1 MVINHQQTQ
10 RGTEKMSKEYA
21 YEHCL
26 LETAPRLKK
35 RGHENYQELASNLCR
50 MRVDTMPDEEAGRQ
64 FASNDSNVKDGT
76 KRTFAME
83 VFGDVA
89 LVDDYHE
96 FPVIAITSGPHDEE
110 GDQKVY
116 IEPSILKD
124 NIEAFNELPVYFN
137 HQRTPDDL
145 LGMAINPEYVEL
157 EDGLQAV
164 KLMARI
170 HKDAQKANEVLEK
183 IENGDMTHV
192 SIDWLSKDVDVL
204 GEPFATD
211 IRPVEVSFID
221 NETRTPVCDACTIE
235 TKCDEKEE
243 SCDCDG
249 HEEKACTCEHGSTSE
264 VTMTEEVV
272 EQKSESNPIVEREFA
287 AMKDKLAEMESVLAE
302 KTSAHEEALATIA
315 KFEEAE
321 EARKAEAAKAR
332 VSGFVDAIINKE
344 ALLGKVNDETKEERM
359 KELNAWDEIKL
370 EGFSIAMEQMPVPE
384 ETERTFGKGKS
395 VEAEAKPEE
404 VDAPET
410 SRLFAMKDGRIVF
423 NSGEEENKEE

>member
-1 MVINHQQTQ
+1 MATNHLQIQ
-10 RGTEKMSKEYA
+10 RGIEKMSKDYA

-35 RGHENYQELASNLCR
+35 RGHENYKELASNLCR

-64 FASNDSNVKDGT
+64 FASNENNQEGI

-221 NETRTPVCDACTIE
+221 NDTRTPVCDACTIE
-235 TKCDEKEE
+235 KKCDDNEDE
-243 SCDCDG
+243 SCSCGGDD
-249 HEEKACTCEHGSTSE
+249 KQACTCEHGSTSE

-272 EQKSESNPIVEREFA
+272 ETKVESNPIVEREFA
-287 AMKDKLAEMESVLAE
+287 AMKDKLSEMESVHAE
-302 KTSAHEEALATIA
+302 LTSTHEAALATIA

-321 EARKAEAAKAR
+321 EARKVEAAKAR

-344 ALLGKVNDETKEERM
+344 AILGQVNDETRESRM
-359 KELNAWDEIKL
+359 EELNAWDEIKL
-370 EGFSIAMEQMPVPE
+370 EGFSIAMDSMPVPE

-404 VDAPET
+404 VDAPEV
-410 SRLFAMKDGRIVF
+410 SRLFAMKDGKIVF
-423 NSGEEENKEE
+423 NGIEENKEE

>member
-1 MVINHQQTQ
+1 
-10 RGTEKMSKEYA
+10 
-21 YEHCL
+21 
-26 LETAPRLKK
+26 
-35 RGHENYQELASNLCR
+35 
-50 MRVDTMPDEEAGRQ
+50 VDTMPDEEAGRQ
-64 FASNDSNVKDGT
+64 FASNDSNVEGT

-83 VFGDVA
+83 MFGDVA

-124 NIEAFNELPVYFN
+124 NIESFNELPVYFN

-157 EDGLQAV
+157 EDGLSAV

-170 HKDAQKANEVLEK
+170 HKDAMKANEVLEK

-235 TKCDEKEE
+235 TKCEKNEEE
-243 SCDCDG
+243 SCSCGGDD
-249 HEEKACTCEHGSTSE
+249 KQTCTCEHGTTSE
-264 VTMTEEVV
+264 ETMTEEIVKK
-272 EQKSESNPIVEREFA
+272 ESESNPIVEREFA
-287 AMKDKLAEMESVLAE
+287 AMKDQLIEMKSVHAEL
-302 KTSAHEEALATIA
+302 TSTHEGALATIA

-321 EARKAEAAKAR
+321 EARKVELAKAR

-344 ALLGKVNDETKEERM
+344 AILGSVNDETREERA

-370 EGFSIAMEQMPVPE
+370 EGFSIAMDSMPIPE

-404 VDAPET
+404 AVAPET
-410 SRLFAMKDGRIVF
+410 KRLFAMKDGNIVF
-423 NSGEEENKEE
+423 NGIEEENKEE

>member
-1 MVINHQQTQ
+1 
-10 RGTEKMSKEYA
+10 MSKDYA

-35 RGHENYQELASNLCR
+35 RGHENYGELASKLCR

-64 FASNDSNVKDGT
+64 FASNDSNVDGT

-124 NIEAFNELPVYFN
+124 NIESFNELPVYFN

-157 EDGLQAV
+157 DDGLQAV

-170 HKDAQKANEVLEK
+170 HKDAMKANEVLEK

-235 TKCDEKEE
+235 TKCEKNEEE
-243 SCDCDG
+243 SCSCGGDD
-249 HEEKACTCEHGSTSE
+249 KQTCTCEHGTTSE
-264 VTMTEEVV
+264 ETMTEEIVKK
-272 EQKSESNPIVEREFA
+272 ESESNPIVEREFA
-287 AMKDKLAEMESVLAE
+287 AMKDQLVEMKSVHAEL
-302 KTSAHEEALATIA
+302 TSTHEEALATIA

-321 EARKAEAAKAR
+321 EARKVELAKAR

-344 ALLGKVNDETKEERM
+344 ALLGTVNDETREERT

-370 EGFSIAMEQMPVPE
+370 EGFSIAMEGMAVPE
-384 ETERTFGKGKS
+384 ETERTFGKGKAQD
-395 VEAEAKPEE
+395 AESKPVEE
-404 VDAPET
+404 VPET
-410 SRLFAMKDGRIVF
+410 KRMFAMKDGQIVF
-423 NSGEEENKEE
+423 SGLDEEIKEE

>member
-1 MVINHQQTQ
+1 MATNHLQIQ
-10 RGTEKMSKEYA
+10 RGIEKMSKDYA

-64 FASNDSNVKDGT
+64 FASNDSNVDGT

-124 NIEAFNELPVYFN
+124 NIESFNELPVYFN

-157 EDGLQAV
+157 DDGLQAV

-170 HKDAQKANEVLEK
+170 HKDAMKANEVLEK

-235 TKCDEKEE
+235 TKCEKNEEE
-243 SCDCDG
+243 SCSCGGDD
-249 HEEKACTCEHGSTSE
+249 KQTCTCEHGTTSE
-264 VTMTEEVV
+264 ETMTEEIV
-272 EQKSESNPIVEREFA
+272 ENKSESNPIVEREFA
-287 AMKDKLAEMESVLAE
+287 AMKDQLVEMKSIHAEL
-302 KTSAHEEALATIA
+302 TSTHEEALATIA

-321 EARKAEAAKAR
+321 EARKVELAKAR

-344 ALLGKVNDETKEERM
+344 AILGSVSDETREERV

-370 EGFSIAMEQMPVPE
+370 EGFSIAMDSMPVPE

-404 VDAPET
+404 TTTPET
-410 SRLFAMKDGRIVF
+410 SRMFAMKDGRIQF
-423 NSGEEENKEE
+423 NGEEENNKEE

>member
-1 MVINHQQTQ
+1 
-10 RGTEKMSKEYA
+10 MSKEYA

-26 LETAPRLKK
+26 LDTAPRLKK

-76 KRTFAME
+76 RRSFAMK
-83 VFGDVA
+83 VFGDVE
-89 LVDDYHE
+89 LVEDYHE

-170 HKDAQKANEVLEK
+170 HKDANKANEVLEK

-235 TKCDEKEE
+235 TKCEENEKE
-243 SCDCDG
+243 SCACEGED
-249 HEEKACTCEHGSTSE
+249 EQACTCETDGSTSE

-287 AMKDKLAEMESVLAE
+287 AMKDKLAEMKSVHAE
-302 KTSAHEEALATIA
+302 LTSAHEEALATIA

-321 EARKAEAAKAR
+321 EARNVEAAKAR

-344 ALLGKVNDETKEERM
+344 AILGKVNDETREERM
-359 KELNAWDEIKL
+359 NELNAWDEIKL
-370 EGFSIAMEQMPVPE
+370 EGFSIAMESVPVPE
-384 ETERTFGKGKS
+384 ETERTFGKGKAQDAEAKP
-395 VEAEAKPEE
+395 VEAEA
-404 VDAPET
+404 PET
-410 SRLFAMKDGRIVF
+410 QRLFAMKDGRIVF
-423 NSGEEENKEE
+423 NGVEENKEKGE

>member
-1 MVINHQQTQ
+1 
-10 RGTEKMSKEYA
+10 MSKEYA

-76 KRTFAME
+76 RRSFAMK
-83 VFGDVA
+83 VFGDVE
-89 LVDDYHE
+89 LVEDYHE

-157 EDGLQAV
+157 EHGLQAV

-170 HKDAQKANEVLEK
+170 HKDANKANEVLEK

-235 TKCDEKEE
+235 TKCEENEKE
-243 SCDCDG
+243 SCACEGED
-249 HEEKACTCEHGSTSE
+249 EQACTCETDGSTSE

-287 AMKDKLAEMESVLAE
+287 AMKDKLAEMKSVHAE
-302 KTSAHEEALATIA
+302 LTSAHEEALATIA

-321 EARKAEAAKAR
+321 EARNVEAAKAR

-344 ALLGKVNDETKEERM
+344 AILGKVNDETREERM
-359 KELNAWDEIKL
+359 NELNAWDEIKL
-370 EGFSIAMEQMPVPE
+370 EGFSMAMENMPVPE

-404 VDAPET
+404 VEAPET
-410 SRLFAMKDGRIVF
+410 QRLFAMKDGRIVF
-423 NSGEEENKEE
+423 NGVEENKEKGE

>member
-1 MVINHQQTQ
+1 
-10 RGTEKMSKEYA
+10 MSKNYA

-35 RGHENYQELASNLCR
+35 RGHENYEELASNLCR
-50 MRVDTMPDEEAGRQ
+50 MRVDTMPEEEAGRQ
-64 FASNDSNVKDGT
+64 FASNDSNVEGT

-83 VFGDVA
+83 VFGDSV

-116 IEPSILKD
+116 IEPNILKD
-124 NIEAFNELPVYFN
+124 NIESFNELPVYFN

-170 HKDAQKANEVLEK
+170 HKDAMKANEVLEK

-235 TKCDEKEE
+235 TKCEKNEDE
-243 SCDCDG
+243 SCSCGGDD
-249 HEEKACTCEHGSTSE
+249 KQTCTCEHGTTSE
-264 VTMTEEVV
+264 ETMTEEIVKK
-272 EQKSESNPIVEREFA
+272 ESESNPIVEREFA
-287 AMKDKLAEMESVLAE
+287 AMKDQLVEMKSVHAEL
-302 KTSAHEEALATIA
+302 TSTHEEALATIA

-321 EARKAEAAKAR
+321 EARKVELAKAR

-344 ALLGKVNDETKEERM
+344 AILGSVNDETRESRM

-370 EGFSIAMEQMPVPE
+370 EGFSIAMDSMPIPE

-404 VDAPET
+404 VETPET
-410 SRLFAMKDGRIVF
+410 KRLFAMKDGSIVF
-423 NSGEEENKEE
+423 NGLDEENKEE

>member
-1 MVINHQQTQ
+1 
-10 RGTEKMSKEYA
+10 MSKEYA

-83 VFGDVA
+83 VFGDVE
-89 LVDDYHE
+89 LVEDYHE

-116 IEPSILKD
+116 IEPTILKD

-235 TKCDEKEE
+235 TKCEENEKE
-243 SCDCDG
+243 SCACEGED
-249 HEEKACTCEHGSTSE
+249 EQACTCETDGSTSE

-287 AMKDKLAEMESVLAE
+287 AMKDKLAEMKSVHAE
-302 KTSAHEEALATIA
+302 LTSAHEEALATIA

-321 EARKAEAAKAR
+321 EARNVEAAKAR

-344 ALLGKVNDETKEERM
+344 AILGKVNDETREERM
-359 KELNAWDEIKL
+359 NELNAWDEIKL
-370 EGFSIAMEQMPVPE
+370 EGFSIAMESVPVPE
-384 ETERTFGKGKS
+384 ETERTFGKGKAQDAEAKP
-395 VEAEAKPEE
+395 VEAEA
-404 VDAPET
+404 PET
-410 SRLFAMKDGRIVF
+410 QRLFAMKDGRIVF
-423 NSGEEENKEE
+423 NGVEENKEKGE

>member
-1 MVINHQQTQ
+1 
-10 RGTEKMSKEYA
+10 MSKDYA

-35 RGHENYQELASNLCR
+35 RGHENYEELASNLCR
-50 MRVDTMPDEEAGRQ
+50 MRVDNMPDEEAGRQ
-64 FASNDSNVKDGT
+64 FASNDSNVEGT

-83 VFGDVA
+83 VFGDSV

-124 NIEAFNELPVYFN
+124 NIESFNELPVYFN

-170 HKDAQKANEVLEK
+170 HKDAMKANEVLEK

-235 TKCDEKEE
+235 TKCEKNEDE
-243 SCDCDG
+243 SCSCGGDD
-249 HEEKACTCEHGSTSE
+249 KQTCTCEHGTTSE
-264 VTMTEEVV
+264 ETMTEEIVKK
-272 EQKSESNPIVEREFA
+272 ESESNPIVEREFA
-287 AMKDKLAEMESVLAE
+287 AMKDQLVEMKSVHAEL
-302 KTSAHEEALATIA
+302 TSTHEEALATIA

-321 EARKAEAAKAR
+321 EARKVELAKAR

-344 ALLGKVNDETKEERM
+344 AILGSVNDETRESRM

-370 EGFSIAMEQMPVPE
+370 EGFSIAMDSMPIPE

-404 VDAPET
+404 VEAPET
-410 SRLFAMKDGRIVF
+410 KRLFAMKDGSIVF
-423 NSGEEENKEE
+423 NGLDEENKEE

>member
-1 MVINHQQTQ
+1 MVTNHLQIQ
-10 RGTEKMSKEYA
+10 RGIERMSKDYA

-35 RGHENYQELASNLCR
+35 RGHENYQELASNLCK

-64 FASNDSNVKDGT
+64 FAINDGT
-76 KRTFAME
+76 SEGTRRSFAME

-124 NIEAFNELPVYFN
+124 NIDSFNELPVYFN

-170 HKDAQKANEVLEK
+170 HKDAMKANEVLEK

-235 TKCDEKEE
+235 TKCEKNEDE
-243 SCDCDG
+243 SCSCGGDD
-249 HEEKACTCEHGSTSE
+249 KQTCTCEHGSTSE

-272 EQKSESNPIVEREFA
+272 ETKESNPIVEREFA
-287 AMKDKLAEMESVLAE
+287 AMKDKIAEMESVHAE
-302 KTSAHEEALATIA
+302 LTSTHEEALATIA

-321 EARKAEAAKAR
+321 EARKVELAKAR

-344 ALLGKVNDETKEERM
+344 ALLGKVDDETREERM

-370 EGFSIAMEQMPVPE
+370 EGFSIAMDSMPVPE

-410 SRLFAMKDGRIVF
+410 SRMFAMKDGRIVF
-423 NSGEEENKEE
+423 NGVEEKENKEE